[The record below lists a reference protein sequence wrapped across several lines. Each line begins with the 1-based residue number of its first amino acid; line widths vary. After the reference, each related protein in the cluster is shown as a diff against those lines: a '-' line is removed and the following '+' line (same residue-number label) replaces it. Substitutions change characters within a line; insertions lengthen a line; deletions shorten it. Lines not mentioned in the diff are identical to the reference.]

1 MIVFCPKNSGIALYL
16 LPRLALTA
24 IVHPKLCLRSSTTMI
39 YCSALNIKAGNERR
53 RSRHFQ
59 LILLLARPSL
69 VIIFDRLLYFKKKYV
84 CFAELWY
91 ASCSSIS
98 DKSFAVVWNLT
109 WCHQIIQDENVKD
122 YNFDKKNKQ
131 ICNEKCAE
139 MRMCHIDVYVLLC
152 AHIYA
157 DIFPLCAS
165 LCGQTF
171 SVDVRMRR
179 RCRRSLSW
187 GSAARRRKDCLN
199 SDWSLPSDPRPRGH
213 TPPCSQARNRSP
225 RDAPSLPPSHSRGE
239 NTVAQLM
246 MI

>member
-122 YNFDKKNKQ
+122 YNFDKKTNKFAMK
-131 ICNEKCAE
+131 NVLKCACVIS
-139 MRMCHIDVYVLLC
+139 MCMCFYVLTFMPTFFLYVRLC
-152 AHIYA
+152 VDKPSAWTSVCGGGA
-157 DIFPLCAS
+157 GGRWAEGRRPVAGRTAWTRTDLCPPTR
-165 LCGQTF
+165 GREDTP
-171 SVDVRMRR
+171 RP
-179 RCRRSLSW
+179 
-187 GSAARRRKDCLN
+187 ARR
-199 SDWSLPSDPRPRGH
+199 PGTGRPETHPHCHLH
-213 TPPCSQARNRSP
+213 TAGEKTQSRS
-225 RDAPSLPPSHSRGE
+225 
-239 NTVAQLM
+239 
-246 MI
+246 